1 MITALVKYI
10 RYGSIHVVQH
20 YTVHI
25 HDIFVESCALAHV
38 LVLLWP

>member
-10 RYGSIHVVQH
+10 PYGSIHVVQH

-25 HDIFVESCALAHV
+25 QYIPY
-38 LVLLWP
+38 LLRAVH